1 MFFLEQDEYTLEE
14 AQVFLEAKMDAGSIL
29 LKEAIT
35 DPIIKVLNEPKNR
48 VAYIQLGT
56 EFLQANSEMLSR
68 EFPTKPVSFPRL
80 YVDNVFK
87 LFGFTQKEFKE
98 NLKEILKS
106 VNDKTAFQTIIASP
120 TNVIH
125 AIVMLYSDMTELRK
139 LRDSARQQM
148 GLSVYNNIFNHFF
161 HPPHPVEGT
170 MAYVYMNL
178 DNSWNL
184 VKAEN
189 VINWLDQTI
198 DVAFALWR
206 PRMALDMNPDALV
219 QFLNRVRSSFRQNMR
234 LLANQYYENLEEKG
248 NLVASD
254 VGSDEMYLDTK
265 DTSKIRQ
272 NLVRRINLG
281 DQLYKE
287 KGRLYN
293 GIAKIKNVKVDSLYD
308 FAQTIEVSDIAMIV
322 DTIFYVFIV
331 KEGNDIADI
340 NSSKFISRITNLPT
354 AIDRAVAG
362 KPVITILAKKYK
374 VDPSIVKAYICF
386 IATYMMYRINDA
398 KG

>member
-1 MFFLEQDEYTLEE
+1 MFYLEQDEYSMDE
-14 AQVFLEAKMDAGSIL
+14 ARIFLEAKDDANGL
-29 LKEAIT
+29 LKTEII
-35 DPIIKVLNEPKNR
+35 DPIINVLNSPANR
-48 VAYIQLGT
+48 RAYIQLGT

-87 LFGFTQKEFKE
+87 LFGFNQKEFKE

-120 TNVIH
+120 TNVVH
-125 AIVMLYSDMTELRK
+125 AIVMLYADMIMMRELRN
-139 LRDSARQQM
+139 SARQQM

-170 MAYVYMNL
+170 MAYVYMTL

-206 PRMALDMNPDALV
+206 PRMSLEMNPEALV

-234 LLANQYYENLEEKG
+234 LLANQYYESLEEKG
-248 NLVASD
+248 NLVAGD

-272 NLVRRINLG
+272 NLTRRINLG

-287 KGRLYN
+287 KGRLYI

-308 FAQTIEVSDIAMIV
+308 FAQTIDITDISTLIDV
-322 DTIFYVFIV
+322 IFYVFIV
-331 KEGNDIADI
+331 KEGNDISDI
-340 NSSKFISRITNLPT
+340 NSAKFISRITNLPT
-354 AIDRAVAG
+354 AVDRAVAG
-362 KPVITILAKKYK
+362 KPYITILSKKYK
-374 VDPSIVKAYICF
+374 VDPSIVKAYVCF
-386 IATYMMYRINDA
+386 IATYMMYRVNDA

>member
-1 MFFLEQDEYTLEE
+1 MFYLEQDEYSMDE
-14 AQVFLEAKMDAGSIL
+14 ARIFLEAKDDANGL
-29 LKEAIT
+29 LKTEII
-35 DPIIKVLNEPKNR
+35 DPIINVLNSPANR
-48 VAYIQLGT
+48 RAYIQLGT

-87 LFGFTQKEFKE
+87 LFGFNQKEFKE

-120 TNVIH
+120 TNVVH
-125 AIVMLYSDMTELRK
+125 AIVMLYADMIMMRELRN
-139 LRDSARQQM
+139 SARQQM

-170 MAYVYMNL
+170 MAYVYMTL

-206 PRMALDMNPDALV
+206 PRMSLEMNPEALV

-234 LLANQYYENLEEKG
+234 LLANQYYESLEEKG
-248 NLVASD
+248 NLVAGD

-265 DTSKIRQ
+265 DTSQIRQ
-272 NLVRRINLG
+272 NLTRRINLG

-287 KGRLYN
+287 KGRLYI
-293 GIAKIKNVKVDSLYD
+293 GIAKIKNVKVD
-308 FAQTIEVSDIAMIV
+308 
-322 DTIFYVFIV
+322 
-331 KEGNDIADI
+331 
-340 NSSKFISRITNLPT
+340 
-354 AIDRAVAG
+354 
-362 KPVITILAKKYK
+362 
-374 VDPSIVKAYICF
+374 
-386 IATYMMYRINDA
+386 
-398 KG
+398 

>member
-1 MFFLEQDEYTLEE
+1 
-14 AQVFLEAKMDAGSIL
+14 
-29 LKEAIT
+29 
-35 DPIIKVLNEPKNR
+35 
-48 VAYIQLGT
+48 
-56 EFLQANSEMLSR
+56 
-68 EFPTKPVSFPRL
+68 
-80 YVDNVFK
+80 
-87 LFGFTQKEFKE
+87 
-98 NLKEILKS
+98 
-106 VNDKTAFQTIIASP
+106 
-120 TNVIH
+120 
-125 AIVMLYSDMTELRK
+125 
-139 LRDSARQQM
+139 
-148 GLSVYNNIFNHFF
+148 
-161 HPPHPVEGT
+161 
-170 MAYVYMNL
+170 
-178 DNSWNL
+178 
-184 VKAEN
+184 
-189 VINWLDQTI
+189 
-198 DVAFALWR
+198 
-206 PRMALDMNPDALV
+206 MALDMNPDALV

-234 LLANQYYENLEEKG
+234 LLANQYYDNLEEKG
-248 NLVASD
+248 NLVAGD

-308 FAQTIEVSDIAMIV
+308 FAQTIEVSDIAMII

-374 VDPSIVKAYICF
+374 TDPSIVKAYICF

>member
-1 MFFLEQDEYTLEE
+1 MFYLEQDEYSMNEIR
-14 AQVFLEAKMDAGSIL
+14 VFLEAADDANGL
-29 LKEAIT
+29 LKTEII
-35 DPIIKVLNEPKNR
+35 DPIINVLNSPANR
-48 VAYIQLGT
+48 RAYIQLGT

-68 EFPTKPVSFPRL
+68 EFPTKPVSLPRL

-87 LFGFTQKEFKE
+87 LFGFNQKEFKE

-120 TNVIH
+120 TNVVH
-125 AIVMLYSDMTELRK
+125 AIVMLYADMIMMRELRN
-139 LRDSARQQM
+139 SARQQM

-206 PRMALDMNPDALV
+206 PRMSLEMNPEALV

-234 LLANQYYENLEEKG
+234 LLANQYYESLEEKG
-248 NLVASD
+248 NLVAGD
-254 VGSDEMYLDTK
+254 VSSDEMYLDTK

-272 NLVRRINLG
+272 NLTRRINLG

-287 KGRLYN
+287 KGRLYV

-308 FAQTIEVSDIAMIV
+308 FAQTIDITDISTLIDV
-322 DTIFYVFIV
+322 IFYVFIV
-331 KEGNDIADI
+331 KEGNDISDI
-340 NSSKFISRITNLPT
+340 NSTKFISRITNLPT
-354 AIDRAVAG
+354 AVDRAVAG
-362 KPVITILAKKYK
+362 KPYITILSKKYK
-374 VDPSIVKAYICF
+374 VDPSIVKAYVCF
-386 IATYMMYRINDA
+386 IATYMMYRVNDA